1 MNALIL
7 SLFPGVGLMDRA
19 FEEEGFTIVRGPDA
33 IWGGDI
39 HSFHVR
45 AGIFAGVIG
54 GPPCQW
60 ASKALNFQG
69 KRVKYKPADLIPE
82 FVRVVEEAAPS
93 WALMENVTQARKS
106 KSIPTDWLYVK
117 LRDWDC
123 GGLTN
128 RTRNF
133 WIWPP
138 TLVLSPLKRPGKPAN
153 SVLKHSGKKI
163 LSNQQRATR
172 PYGLHEKLTLKQAA
186 ELQGWPEMAVIL
198 KDMSAAYAVGLL
210 GNGVPRA
217 MGVYIA
223 RAIKGAFY
231 GQL

>member
-1 MNALIL
+1 MNALVL
-7 SLFPGVGLMDRA
+7 SLFPGIGLLDRA
-19 FEEEGFTIVRGPDA
+19 FEEEGFTIVRGPDTL
-33 IWGGDI
+33 WGGDI
-39 HSFHVR
+39 HSFHVP
-45 AGIFAGVIG
+45 AGIFVGVIG

-69 KRVKYKPADLIPE
+69 NEVKYKQVDLIPE
-82 FVRVVEEAAPS
+82 FVRVVNEVEPA
-93 WALMENVTQARKS
+93 WVVMENVVQARKS
-106 KSIPTDWLYVK
+106 EGIPSDWFFVK

-123 GGLTN
+123 GGWTN

-138 TLVLSPLKRPGKPAN
+138 TLVLSPAKRPGKPAN

-163 LSNQQRATR
+163 LSKKQRATR

-186 ELQGWPEMAVIL
+186 ELQGWPELAGIL

-217 MGVYIA
+217 MGEYIVK
-223 RAIKGAFY
+223 AIKGAFY
-231 GQL
+231 AEL